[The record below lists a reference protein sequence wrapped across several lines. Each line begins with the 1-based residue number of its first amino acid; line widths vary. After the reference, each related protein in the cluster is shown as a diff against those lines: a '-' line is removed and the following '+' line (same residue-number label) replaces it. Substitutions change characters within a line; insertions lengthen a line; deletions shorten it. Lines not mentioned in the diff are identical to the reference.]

1 MAEDVVEYRSGD
13 TRRQLYRYETA
24 EGRCLVALDFE
35 EVVAV
40 TATGPGGGRVRRLY
54 CCASTNGGGSSGI
67 VQR

>member
-40 TATGPGGGRVRRLY
+40 TATGPGARRVRHLY
-54 CCASTNGGGSSGI
+54 CASTNGGGSSGI